1 MKKYMFKLGL
11 MLVAI
16 IWGSGFIASQIALDE
31 GLTPNQIMTIRFFL
45 SSVLMVSIF
54 NKNLKSIDKNTIK
67 AGISIVIFLFI
78 AFAFQTYGLMHTTP
92 SKNAFITAINVVIV
106 PFIGFLVY
114 RRKVDKIS
122 IMSSIVAIIGIG
134 ILSLKA
140 DFSVNLGDFLT
151 FICAIG
157 FAMHIFLTGE
167 HTKKYDPIALT
178 AIQLI
183 TAFCLS
189 FILVILT
196 KETNINLSGKG
207 MASVGY
213 LALFS
218 TTIAFLVQ
226 TICQAKT
233 TESEAAIILATE
245 SIFGALLSAI
255 ILKEIITFKM
265 IIGCSLIF
273 FAIVM
278 AETKLAFITN
288 KFKINGK
295 IENLEQN

>member
-1 MKKYMFKLGL
+1 
-11 MLVAI
+11 
-16 IWGSGFIASQIALDE
+16 
-31 GLTPNQIMTIRFFL
+31 
-45 SSVLMVSIF
+45 
-54 NKNLKSIDKNTIK
+54 
-67 AGISIVIFLFI
+67 
-78 AFAFQTYGLMHTTP
+78 
-92 SKNAFITAINVVIV
+92 
-106 PFIGFLVY
+106 
-114 RRKVDKIS
+114 
-122 IMSSIVAIIGIG
+122 
-134 ILSLKA
+134 
-140 DFSVNLGDFLT
+140 
-151 FICAIG
+151 
-157 FAMHIFLTGE
+157 
-167 HTKKYDPIALT
+167 
-178 AIQLI
+178 
-183 TAFCLS
+183 
-189 FILVILT
+189 
-196 KETNINLSGKG
+196 